1 MTYAPPPPPPP
12 EAGYPAPLP
21 QGYPAP
27 PPGYPVP
34 SGGTV
39 VMPHL
44 VHLTIDH
51 QDRYSR
57 GLGCLGA
64 LFFIPRYIALIP
76 VFIWLGILMFVA
88 SIVAWIMEICVVF
101 SGHYPKGGH
110 GFVTGVLRLSVK
122 TYAWMLGLVDKYPG
136 YSMKP

>member
-21 QGYPAP
+21 PGYPAP

-39 VMPHL
+39 SMPHL
-44 VHLTIDH
+44 VQLTIGH

-57 GLGCLGA
+57 GMGCLGA
-64 LFFIPRYIALIP
+64 IFFLGRFIALIP
-76 VFIWLGILMFVA
+76 VLIWLGILGFVIG
-88 SIVAWIMEICVVF
+88 IVAWIMQIVVVL
-101 SGHYPKGGH
+101 SGHYPKGAH
-110 GFVTGVLRLSVK
+110 RFVTGYLRLRVK
-122 TYAWMLGLVDKYPG
+122 TYAWMYGLVDKYPG
-136 YSMKP
+136 YSTKP